1 MTMPTNISG
10 QTAGPRRAG
19 RAQDRDFAD
28 PYKRTGKLHEPT
40 VCPQCGAVYHEGRWH
55 WAESPA
61 GAEEVI
67 CQACHRINDD
77 YPAGIVTLS
86 GGFVQ
91 QHHEEIV
98 HLVRRQEEREKPE
111 HPFNRIMA
119 IKEDAGGMTVTTTDL
134 HLAHRIGEAISGA
147 YDGNLTMRYDE
158 DGYFVRIAWH
168 RER

>member
-1 MTMPTNISG
+1 MPVNISG

-19 RAQDRDFAD
+19 RAQDPELRD
-28 PYKRTGKLHEPT
+28 PYKHPAKLHEPT
-40 VCPQCGAVYHEGRWH
+40 VCPQCGAVYREGRWS
-55 WAESPA
+55 WAERPP
-61 GAEEVI
+61 GAEQVL

-91 QHHEEIV
+91 RHRDDIL
-98 HLVRRQEEREKPE
+98 HLVKRQEEREKPE

-119 IKEDAGGMTVTTTDL
+119 IRKDADGLTVTTTDL
-134 HLAHRIGEAISGA
+134 HLAHRIGEAISAA

-158 DGYFVRIAWH
+158 DGYFVRIAWQ
-168 RER
+168 REA